1 MTAMSVQVSPA
12 EVKELSQLFKQLDS
26 DGSGTLT
33 LDELKKGLQGHENA
47 DNLIEILNGADTD
60 GSGDINYSEFLAATM
75 DEQIYLREDY
85 LRTAFQ
91 MFDKDGSG
99 KIDSQEV
106 VALLSGEEMTSIVS
120 KEAIE

>member
-1 MTAMSVQVSPA
+1 MQQVAMMSMSVQVSPS
-12 EVKELSQLFKQLDS
+12 EVKELSTLFKQLDT

-33 LDELKKGLQGHENA
+33 LDELIKGLDGF
-47 DNLIEILNGADTD
+47 DNKEKLIEVLEGADTN

-75 DEQIYLREDY
+75 DDQIYMREDY
-85 LRTAFQ
+85 LRTAFK

-106 VALLSGEEMTSIVS
+106 VALL
-120 KEAIE
+120 